1 MRDWYPHLY
10 SRRKSGNLYA
20 AECAALFIF
29 GMFHG
34 YEEETVK
41 IFMKLVIN
49 NFCKVVI

>member
-1 MRDWYPHLY
+1 MRDWYPHPNA
-10 SRRKSGNLYA
+10 RAKRSGTF
-20 AECAALFIF
+20 FIF
-29 GMFHG
+29 GMFRG